1 MFPEER
7 HALICSLIDK
17 NGRVTVT
24 DLARRF
30 DVTEDC
36 IRKDLKQLAANGKC
50 QRVYGGATRT
60 QNGEERNVVKRL
72 TMFQPEKQTIAHKAL
87 EFIEPKQIIYLDISS
102 TNLYLAQLIAQSDIA
117 CTVVSP
123 MIDILTALATT
134 SNVTAIC
141 PGGTISAELNGF
153 VGAVAVDALKR
164 FRFEMAFIGAYGV
177 DSESREVTTY
187 DADDGLLKR
196 CAIEC
201 AGRSYLVCESRKF
214 STLGNYH
221 FASFE
226 DFDAL
231 ICDDEDIAAIEQ
243 VQAAGLDVL

>member
-7 HALICSLIDK
+7 HAQICALIDK
-17 NGRVTVT
+17 NGRVTVP

-36 IRKDLKQLAANGKC
+36 IRKDLKQLAADGKC

-60 QNGEERNVVKRL
+60 ENTKERSVSNRVAL
-72 TMFQPEKQTIAHKAL
+72 FMPEKQAIAHKAL
-87 EFIEPKQIIYLDISS
+87 DLIEPKQTIYLDISS
-102 TNLYLAQLIAQSDIA
+102 TNLYLAQLIAQSDLT

-123 MIDILTALATT
+123 MIDILNALSHTPAI
-134 SNVTAIC
+134 TAIC
-141 PGGTISAELNGF
+141 PGGTINADLNGF
-153 VGAVAVDALKR
+153 VGAMAVDALKR

-177 DSESREVTTY
+177 DTEARELTTY

-201 AGRSYLVCESRKF
+201 SGRSYLVCESRKF
-214 STLGNYH
+214 NALGNYH
-221 FASFE
+221 FAGFS

-231 ICDDEDIAAIEQ
+231 ICDDEDAAAIEQ
-243 VQAAGLDVL
+243 VREAGLDVL

>member
-7 HALICSLIDK
+7 HTLICSLIDK

-36 IRKDLKQLAANGKC
+36 IRKDLKQLAADGKC
-50 QRVYGGATRT
+50 QRVYGGATRS
-60 QNGEERNVVKRL
+60 QSNEERSVAKRL
-72 TMFQPEKQTIAHKAL
+72 TMFQPEKQIIAHKAL
-87 EFIEPKQIIYLDISS
+87 DFIEPKQTIYLDISS
-102 TNLYLAQLIAQSDIA
+102 TNLYLAQLIAQSGIS

-123 MIDILTALATT
+123 MIDILTALA
-134 SNVTAIC
+134 SAPGVTAIC

-214 STLGNYH
+214 NALGNYH

-231 ICDDEDIAAIEQ
+231 ICDDENVPAIEQ
-243 VQAAGLDVL
+243 VRATGLDVL